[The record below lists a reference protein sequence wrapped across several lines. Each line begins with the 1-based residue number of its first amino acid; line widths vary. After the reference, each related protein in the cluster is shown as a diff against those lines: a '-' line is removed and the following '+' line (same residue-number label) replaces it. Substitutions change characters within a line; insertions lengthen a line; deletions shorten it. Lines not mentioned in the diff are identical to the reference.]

1 MDVMDIH
8 RTYHLMAAEYAF
20 FSSAHG
26 ICPKRGHVLSH
37 KTSHNRQKQS
47 NKSSKTTTTKLR
59 NHNTY
64 CLRPQ
69 WTPTKN
75 QQKELKKCMK
85 TWELDNTLFTNH

>member
-8 RTYHLMAAEYAF
+8 RTFHLMAAEYA

-37 KTSHNRQKQS
+37 KTSHNRQKQN
-47 NKSSKTTTTKLR
+47 NKSSKTTKKLR

-75 QQKELKKCMK
+75 QQKEL
-85 TWELDNTLFTNH
+85 